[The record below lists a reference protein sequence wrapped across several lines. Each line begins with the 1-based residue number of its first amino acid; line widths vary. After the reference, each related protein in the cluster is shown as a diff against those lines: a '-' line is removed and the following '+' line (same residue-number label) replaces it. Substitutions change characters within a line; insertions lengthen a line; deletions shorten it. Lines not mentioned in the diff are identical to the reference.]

1 MRTGS
6 SRSNLAATTL
16 KDGDQFRGK
25 FSETQASA
33 DRQPAFVVPPEQRLL
48 ILTTLAGCRVTRRSD
63 KNKDGELDPKELQF
77 LVRSLTHPKSHP
89 LRWPGK

>member
-16 KDGDQFRGK
+16 RDGDQFRGK

-33 DRQPAFVVPPEQRLL
+33 DRQPPFVVPAEQRDVQAAIERLNARHVL
-48 ILTTLAGCRVTRRSD
+48 IIADHYCPNV
-63 KNKDGELDPKELQF
+63 LDFNADNRL
-77 LVRSLTHPKSHP
+77 SCMAKSID
-89 LRWPGK
+89 

>member
-1 MRTGS
+1 MDIRGYLTFALLFKSLPPLASYSSYAHWLFGS

-33 DRQPAFVVPPEQRLL
+33 DRQPAFVVPAEQR
-48 ILTTLAGCRVTRRSD
+48 
-63 KNKDGELDPKELQF
+63 
-77 LVRSLTHPKSHP
+77 
-89 LRWPGK
+89 